1 MKKRGFTLIEIII
14 SISLIAIIGTISV
27 VSIVSL
33 RKAKV
38 ENLLESNSKV
48 LNNALEVY
56 LEKHPEV
63 TNNVN
68 NNFKGAVVTLQVLKD
83 EGLIDIKGLSDRDY
97 KKNYYFLSNSV
108 LADGNKVDESKC
120 ENNILSL
127 QTVTSWDLNNLD
139 PEQIIYICPT
149 SGSGNTTTSL
159 VNVKNY
165 IAKGENPNNYVEFK
179 VNSDISDTWT
189 KWPSQNTNLWRIISI
204 NEGKIKLVYSQP
216 IETNNMYNYQTGIEI
231 ARCRDDDWSSNYRA
245 HNPESNEQGYCALKV
260 YCYGDISPSDI
271 QPEDGYHSG
280 LRYSHYLKYSS
291 QNIWT
296 SSEIMSEYSGNDF
309 TNSPNACY
317 KLKKAPL
324 IENIDS
330 NYKKMIIENDY
341 MFNKETKD
349 TVRLNLGFITMD
361 DYSNSI
367 YNGKTYLDSNAY
379 VSDFEKYYNA
389 SQIQK
394 FDKGLKSWY
403 SGCGFRPGVELD
415 QYCQKCGP
423 GKCDA
428 RFRFY
433 KIEGIEYYPVI
444 TLDEKVKISIDN
456 NCIGDVYGSLS
467 CPYKLKCDNC
477 DNDPTVIN

>member
-165 IAKGENPNNYVEFK
+165 VAKGENPNNYVELSVK
-179 VNSDISDTWT
+179 SDDTQWAYF
-189 KWPSQNTNLWRIISI
+189 PENDYNNLWRIVSI
-204 NEGKIKLVYSQP
+204 EDGKIKLMYDGTIV
-216 IETNNMYNYQTGIEI
+216 TNNYVNYYGNINKACRLKNDKGKYPAFTKEGLGQSIGNAYCNIKYN
-231 ARCRDDDWSSNYRA
+231 
-245 HNPESNEQGYCALKV
+245 
-260 YCYGDISPSDI
+260 CYGRHDTN
-271 QPEDGYHSG
+271 GTGTAY
-280 LRYSHYLKYSS
+280 YKYSGQKNWS
-291 QNIWT
+291 
-296 SSEIMSEYSGNDF
+296 SSEILSDFSGDDMKAVPNSCYTKKRELLRAIVFPGFNDTKLDTKNVEYKESKEF
-309 TNSPNACY
+309 YVKYIEKYAYSVP
-317 KLKKAPL
+317 LKSSTSSD
-324 IENIDS
+324 N
-330 NYKKMIIENDY
+330 
-341 MFNKETKD
+341 TKD
-349 TVRLNLGFITMD
+349 TNLDMYLGLITKND
-361 DYSNSI
+361 I
-367 YNGKTYLDSNAY
+367 LKAEYNGSSWLEKFKEYAWTQ
-379 VSDFEKYYNA
+379 VEKYYEA
-389 SQIQK
+389 V
-394 FDKGLKSWY
+394 D
-403 SGCGFRPGVELD
+403 SGTGYDENNE
-415 QYCQKCGP
+415 GP
-423 GKCDA
+423 
-428 RFRFY
+428 FNFY
-433 KIEGIEYYPVI
+433 TIGGHEYTPVI
-444 TLDEKVKISIDN
+444 VLKNSIKLQKNN
-456 NCIGDVYGSLS
+456 NCLVEVNGTLS
-467 CPYKLKCDNC
+467 CPYKLDFSAVK
-477 DNDPTVIN
+477 